1 MKRLFLIIGVLVLLG
16 GGAALVFA
24 KMRATGSVDQTQYKV
39 TAAQDGSVKK
49 TVSATGTL
57 QPWATV
63 DIKSKA
69 GGRVNALLVD
79 VGSVVKKSQILARID
94 PADTLLSVS
103 TAQANI
109 AGALAHTQQSQQ
121 TYQLQLQQGRIA
133 IANARAALG
142 AAEAARAA
150 SAAQVASAQG
160 QAAAQPSQ
168 TSAAIAQAQANY
180 DAAVKDRQALD
191 ATNPQDR
198 ASAQAAYDQ
207 AVANQKNAKASLA
220 RQATLVR
227 QGYVAQQDVDTAQA
241 AYDVVAATVQSA
253 LEKLRT
259 IRAQQQANA
268 QAADAKIAQ
277 AKAALDSA
285 AAGRVDIVTKKA
297 AARQAAAA
305 LQQTMAQVQVAQA
318 ALQQAQANLA
328 NNGIK
333 RQDVLYNESV
343 IKSNQANLTNA
354 QTTLQQTVVR
364 APSDGVVLTKAV
376 SQGTYITSGLSLNST
391 GSTILTLG
399 DITRMYVQATVD
411 ETDLASVDEN
421 QSVEVNFDAYP
432 GIPFEGKVTR
442 VEPQAVVNQNVTQF
456 NVRVEIDNSSPTFR
470 LLKPGMNATCNFLVG
485 SKENVLTVPNSAVQ
499 TDDQGPYV
507 SIAAGGKPA
516 PADPASGAPA
526 DPDTLVGVKTQRRA
540 VETGLA
546 GDEATEIT
554 SGLKSGERVVTQTI
568 APVVATPAA
577 ASSPFGGGARGGFG
591 GGGGGGRGGR

>member
-1 MKRLFLIIGVLVLLG
+1 MKRLFLIMGVLVLLG

-24 KMRATGSVDQTQYKV
+24 RLRATGSTDQTQYKV
-39 TAAQDGSVKK
+39 EAAQDGAVKK

-57 QPWATV
+57 QPWSTV

-79 VGSVVKKSQILARID
+79 VGSVVKSGQILARID

-109 AGALAHTQQSQQ
+109 TGAVAHTQQSQE

-133 IANARAALG
+133 IANAQAALS
-142 AAEAARAA
+142 AAQAARA
-150 SAAQVASAQG
+150 SAEAQAASAQS
-160 QAAAQPSQ
+160 QAVAQPSQ

-180 DAAVKDRQALD
+180 NAAVKDRQALD
-191 ATNPQDR
+191 STNPQDR

-207 AVANQKNAKASLA
+207 AVANQKNAQAGLT
-220 RQATLVR
+220 RQAALV
-227 QGYVAQQDVDTAQA
+227 QKGYVAQQDVDTAQA
-241 AYDVVAATVQSA
+241 AYDVDAAAVQSA
-253 LEKLRT
+253 LEKVRT
-259 IRAQQQANA
+259 IQAQQQANA
-268 QAADAKIAQ
+268 QSADAKIAQ

-285 AAGRVDIVTKKA
+285 AAGRVDIATKKA
-297 AARQAAAA
+297 AAQQAAAA
-305 LQQTMAQVQVAQA
+305 VQQATAQVQVAVA

-333 RQDVLYNESV
+333 REDIVYNESV

-354 QTTLQQTVVR
+354 ETTLQQTVVR
-364 APSDGVVLTKAV
+364 APSDGVILTKAV
-376 SQGTYITSGLSLNST
+376 SQGTYITSGESLNST
-391 GSTILTLG
+391 GSTIVTLG
-399 DITRMYVQATVD
+399 DVTRMYVQATVD
-411 ETDLASVDEN
+411 ETDLANVDTN
-421 QSVEVNFDAYP
+421 QSVEVDFDAYP
-432 GIPFEGKVTR
+432 GIPFDGKVTR

-499 TDDQGPYV
+499 TDDEGSYV
-507 SIAAGGKPA
+507 SIAVGGKPA
-516 PADPASGAPA
+516 PADPASGLPA

-540 VETGLA
+540 VETGLV
-546 GDEATEIT
+546 GDDATQIT

-577 ASSPFGGGARGGFG
+577 ASSPFGGGRGPG
-591 GGGGGGRGGR
+591 GGGTRGGR